1 MSEIINKVNTLRNI
15 LVGKF
20 PDPQRQVEQI
30 TLGLMYKFMNDMD
43 NKSLSWGGKKH
54 FFKGSLEEFS
64 WDQIK
69 DAKNSSADKLNIFK
83 QGIGAIANEKSIE
96 KLFRDIFSNIPSIID
111 DPKTFND
118 FFIVLDQISYE
129 NSEDLGAAYEHL
141 LKITGSQGELGQ
153 FRTPR
158 HIIDFIVELLDP
170 KPNEKILDPACGT
183 AGFLI
188 SAYKNILTKNIS
200 PEEKINVSKNIH
212 GYDIEPGMIKA
223 SLVNMYLH
231 SISNPKI
238 SEYDTLSDDSKWNE
252 YYDLVLA
259 NPPFFTP
266 KGGIKPHNRFALSST
281 KAEILFTSYI
291 NEHLTPKG
299 RAAIIV
305 PEGIL
310 FKKNKDYVGLR
321 KSLINESLVG
331 IVSLPRGVFKPY
343 TPAKTYILFLNK
355 LLFKKTDQIFYYQIN
370 NDGFSLGDQR
380 LPIKENDLPGCL
392 EVVKNYLK
400 NPQNNKYTI
409 AKKDISK
416 NKKFEFPLENHDVN
430 FKISTKYPTHKLSEL
445 AHIEYGTRIT
455 KKNDT
460 GTKYDVYGGGDASF
474 TTDRKYNRED
484 RVVIGRFAISEIC
497 VRAVKGK
504 FFLNDSGLTI
514 KAKQDKGVIQEYLDY
529 VMLYRMKEI
538 YSFGRGVGQKNLNM
552 DQFKDMEIPIPPEPI
567 QEELIASFKLKEKEM
582 EALNKEIS
590 KLQNEIT
597 QILSVT

>member
-43 NKSLSWGGKKH
+43 NKSLSWGGKKN

-69 DAKNSSADKLNIFK
+69 NTKNSSADKLDIFK
-83 QGIGAIANEKSIE
+83 KGIYAIANEKSIE
-96 KLFRDIFSNIPSIID
+96 KLFRDIFSNIPSIIE
-111 DPKTFND
+111 DPKTFNE
-118 FFIVLDQISYE
+118 FFIVLDQISYD
-129 NSEDLGAAYEHL
+129 NSEDLGSAYEHL

-158 HIIDFIVELLDP
+158 HIIDFIVELLEP
-170 KPNEKILDPACGT
+170 KPNERILDPACGT

-188 SAYKNILTKNIS
+188 SAYKYILAKNIS
-200 PEEKINVSKNIH
+200 LEEKINVSKNIH

-231 SISNPKI
+231 NISEPKI

-252 YYDLVLA
+252 YFDLILA

-266 KGGIKPHNRFALSST
+266 TGGIKPHNRFALSSK

-310 FKKNKDYVGLR
+310 FRKDKDYVGLR
-321 KSLINESLVG
+321 KLLINESLVG

-343 TPAKTYILFLNK
+343 TPAKTYILFLDK
-355 LLFKKTDQIFYYQIN
+355 LLFKKTDQIFYFQIN

-380 LPIKENDLPGCL
+380 LPIKENDLPKCSKII
-392 EVVKNYLK
+392 KNYLK
-400 NPQNNKYTI
+400 NPQNNEYSIT
-409 AKKDISK
+409 KKEISK
-416 NKKFEFPLENHDVN
+416 KKNFEFPLENHDVD
-430 FKISTKYPTHKLSEL
+430 FKISSIYPTDKLSEL
-445 AHIEYGTRIT
+445 AQIEYGTRIT
-455 KKNDT
+455 K
-460 GTKYDVYGGGDASF
+460 
-474 TTDRKYNRED
+474 
-484 RVVIGRFAISEIC
+484 
-497 VRAVKGK
+497 
-504 FFLNDSGLTI
+504 
-514 KAKQDKGVIQEYLDY
+514 
-529 VMLYRMKEI
+529 
-538 YSFGRGVGQKNLNM
+538 
-552 DQFKDMEIPIPPEPI
+552 
-567 QEELIASFKLKEKEM
+567 
-582 EALNKEIS
+582 
-590 KLQNEIT
+590 
-597 QILSVT
+597 

>member
-64 WDQIK
+64 WDHIK
-69 DAKNSSADKLNIFK
+69 DAKNSSADKLAIFK
-83 QGIGAIANEKSIE
+83 KGIDAIANEQSIE

-118 FFIVLDQISYE
+118 FFTVLDQISYD

-158 HIIDFIVELLDP
+158 HIIDFIVELLEP

-188 SAYKNILTKNIS
+188 SAYKSILSKNIS

-231 SISNPKI
+231 NISKPKI

-252 YYDLVLA
+252 YFDLVLA

-266 KGGIKPHNRFALSST
+266 KGGIKPHNRFALSSK

-321 KSLINESLVG
+321 KSLINESLIG

-343 TPAKTYILFLNK
+343 TPAKTYILFLDK
-355 LLFKKTDQIFYYQIN
+355 LLFKKTDRIFYYQIN

-380 LPIKENDLPGCL
+380 LPIKENDLPECSK
-392 EVVKNYLK
+392 VVKNYLK
-400 NPQNNKYTI
+400 NPQNDEHTI
-409 AKKDISK
+409 LKKDISK
-416 NKKFEFPLENHDVN
+416 KKNFEFPLENHDED
-430 FKISTKYPTHKLSEL
+430 FTISSKYPTDKLSEL
-445 AHIEYGTRIT
+445 VQIEYGSRIT

-474 TTDRKYNRED
+474 VTDREYNRED

-497 VRAVKGK
+497 VRVVKGK

-514 KAKQDKGVIQEYLDY
+514 KAKQDKGVIQEYIDY

-538 YSFGRGVGQKNLNM
+538 YSFGRGVGQKNLDM

-567 QEELIASFKLKEKEM
+567 QKELIASFKLKEKEM
-582 EALNKEIS
+582 EALNKEIR
-590 KLQNEIT
+590 KLKDDIT
-597 QILSVT
+597 EILSVT